1 MKPYLFILAC
11 CFSQIASAFQTNFA
25 DSLYNLALQKS
36 PQEGL
41 KLMLDSYYP
50 VFNKSYPDGIEWS
63 EKCLEFAQKN
73 KFLIEEGRANLNLG
87 VVHYL
92 SGNYEKAISHYQ
104 SALDIFEKEG
114 DKCYIGRT
122 CNEMSVYYRKQKMYD
137 KSLASLDRS
146 FQACSDCGDFEC
158 VETSYNNRG
167 VVYEMM
173 GDYAAAI
180 KSYRKAETIALN
192 NQNDIGLSYIYNN
205 LSGVYLL
212 KDMNDSVIYYFE
224 KSTAIRR
231 ALNDI
236 QGLAINH
243 NNLGEYYLSTGE
255 LDSANSQFNLAL
267 NLNKSIGFLDLEKHI
282 YSQLFELHKQ
292 KGNLDTAIYYLEKS
306 NGIRDSLLSSE
317 KLKALSEM
325 EVRYETEKVEKEF
338 LKEQQKRT
346 DAELTISNRN
356 NWIFGIAGISL
367 VTILASIL
375 FVQRKKRLANE
386 ERNRAVLKEKERGMA
401 AVFDATEKER
411 QRIAKDLHDS
421 VGQQMSGLK
430 MAWETITLELKTKDP
445 ENADKL
451 SELSLVLDQAA
462 DEVREISH
470 QMMPKTLEEFG
481 LPLALKEMLD
491 KSLKFSKIEHEFEEF
506 NIQGRFDNRIELSLY
521 RISQELVNNVIKHSG
536 ASKLSLQLFQNQNQ
550 LILIVEDNG
559 AGFKTE
565 HQEGHGLLNI
575 KSRLNTI
582 NGLVNYEATT
592 ETGTI
597 ATVRVNLDSHQI
609 TSS

>member
-36 PQEGL
+36 PKEGL

-104 SALDIFEKEG
+104 SALDIFEKERG
-114 DKCYIGRT
+114 KCYIGRT

-158 VETSYNNRG
+158 VETSFNNRG

-267 NLNKSIGFLDLEKHI
+267 DLNKSIGFLDLEKHI

-451 SELSLVLDQAA
+451 NELSLVLDQAA